1 MSPHPACLLPAWHT
15 PTVFVSTNLNCQL
28 DFSFSSP
35 TFVTICC
42 NLISRSLVSNTKNV
56 AGSTGRYSSFL
67 HGVQRLTLLNQRLT
81 LLNQHL
87 EVNRP
92 ISPKFLLTYLVGQ
105 QQINN
110 STTTMCSF
118 ALTMISYTQ
127 VCNILCNLV
136 TFRFVESIGLE
147 AILELWCFSQVEKA
161 VDPTSWPLVPQATP
175 WPLCLGKFALDSFPA
190 RLPALKTSQKG
201 LTCAFLPTFETLC
214 LFQVTVL
221 FWGIL

>member
-1 MSPHPACLLPAWHT
+1 MILMLNGKNPFLRPDLLTIQFLRLSVSFWRWHKKQNYFPAGPILSPHPACLLPAWHT

-67 HGVQRLTLLNQRLT
+67 RGVQGLTLLNQRLT

-118 ALTMISYTQ
+118 AQQWFVMHRSATFSATWWHSDLLSQ
-127 VCNILCNLV
+127 LV
-136 TFRFVESIGLE
+136 SKPF
-147 AILELWCFSQVEKA
+147 
-161 VDPTSWPLVPQATP
+161 
-175 WPLCLGKFALDSFPA
+175 
-190 RLPALKTSQKG
+190 
-201 LTCAFLPTFETLC
+201 
-214 LFQVTVL
+214 
-221 FWGIL
+221 